1 MSEVLII
8 GATSDVGR
16 EIARRYAKA
25 GYDVVLTARDEVKL
39 KAEAEDLSLR
49 FGSIRVTSYPLDVR
63 AFETHQDFVE
73 SLDRMPDG
81 VIAVVG
87 YLGDQQKAQREFEE
101 AKAII
106 ETNYT
111 GIVSLLEKFAD
122 RFAKRRSGFIV
133 GISSVAGER
142 GRKSNYIYGSAK
154 AGFTTYLS
162 GLRNRL
168 HDLNIQVLSVIPG
181 FIATK
186 MTAGMDLPP
195 KLTAQPEEVAEAIF
209 SAQQKG
215 KDILYTKSIW
225 RVVMAII
232 RAIPE
237 WQFKKMSI

>member
-16 EIARRYAKA
+16 ALARRYAKA
-25 GYDVVLTARDEVKL
+25 GYDIVLTARDEKKL
-39 KAEAEDLSLR
+39 KEEAEDLALR
-49 FGSIRVTSYPLDVR
+49 FGSIQITSYPLDVR
-63 AFETHQDFVE
+63 AFQTHQAFIE
-73 SLDRMPDG
+73 GLDRMPDG
-81 VIAVVG
+81 VIAVAG
-87 YLGDQQKAQREFEE
+87 YLGDQQKAQRDFEE

-111 GIVSLLEKFAD
+111 GIVSLLEKFAE

-168 HDLNIQVLSVIPG
+168 HDLNVKVLSVIPG

-186 MTAGMDLPP
+186 MTAGMDLPS

-232 RAIPE
+232 KAIPE